1 MVVLRAHSSGF
12 LRLVQYVAVI
22 VSCITI
28 ACIKIACT
36 CQVYGFGRFS
46 ISNLLPARLTIL
58 LQRVNEFWILP
69 ICKIKPP
76 RHMISFH

>member
-22 VSCITI
+22 AS
-28 ACIKIACT
+28 CIKIACT
-36 CQVYGFGRFS
+36 CQVYSFSRFF
-46 ISNLLPARLTIL
+46 ISNLRSSRLTIL

-76 RHMISFH
+76 RHMISSH

>member
-22 VSCITI
+22 VSCI
-28 ACIKIACT
+28 KIACT
-36 CQVYGFGRFS
+36 CQVYGFGRFF
-46 ISNLLPARLTIL
+46 ISNLLPFRLTIL

-76 RHMISFH
+76 RHMVSFH